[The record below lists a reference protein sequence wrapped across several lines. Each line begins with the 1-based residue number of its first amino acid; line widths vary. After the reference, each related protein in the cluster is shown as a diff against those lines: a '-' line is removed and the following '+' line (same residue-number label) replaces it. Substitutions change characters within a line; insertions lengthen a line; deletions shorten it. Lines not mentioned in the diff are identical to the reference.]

1 MEYQVAEPVE
11 APLEAE
17 VEAPEIEP
25 VDLVDREKATVRRRD
40 PEPVG
45 IQSQFTQFT

>member
-1 MEYQVAEPVE
+1 MTESKIAEPVE

-25 VDLVDREKATVRRRD
+25 VALTIPPP
-40 PEPVG
+40 PENGKP
-45 IQSQFTQFT
+45 S